1 MEERLA
7 KLEQQ
12 VERIM
17 NAFKFLILQNETE
30 AAAFS
35 DSFRE
40 VQNIWD
46 THSRISKCV
55 LERLLGR
62 ETQDGSNTSSS
73 SEEEKVILCDTTSDS
88 ESSSYDP
95 LDDIPVPPLLE
106 VEKEEANANEE
117 ENEEEES
124 SNEEEEDIVPMDIA
138 PLFEDADLISNKR
151 RVTPFHALR
160 TELESKK
167 PGAYFK
173 VWRRWD
179 RILRVCLQEIIP
191 RLGFGEEAHF
201 RTAVVRYLLSPADSI
216 EQFAK
221 NVDMAFTDYDAMYNH
236 IWENYPRARQ
246 HISTVRSTF
255 MEFQDILAELK

>member
-12 VERIM
+12 VERM
-17 NAFKFLILQNETE
+17 MTAFKFLILQNETE

-46 THSRISKCV
+46 THCGLSKSI

-62 ETQDGSNTSSS
+62 QTQDGSSTSSS

-138 PLFEDADLISNKR
+138 PLFEDADLISSKR
-151 RVTPFHALR
+151 RSTPFHALR
-160 TELESKK
+160 TELESKMS
-167 PGAYFK
+167 GAYFK

-191 RLGFGEEAHF
+191 RLSIGEEKQ
-201 RTAVVRYLLSPADSI
+201 L
-216 EQFAK
+216 
-221 NVDMAFTDYDAMYNH
+221 
-236 IWENYPRARQ
+236 
-246 HISTVRSTF
+246 
-255 MEFQDILAELK
+255 